1 MSGPE
6 RKRPQFAPEQ
16 EEEINLYASL
26 LAELGEEAID
36 DLRRERYGLMKLRLI
51 FLKAG
56 SDETVFQTAQVL
68 AQEIELVNEVID
80 RADRNMRKAGT
91 DSVSLMRKLVVR
103 ERLGYLNDQGPGE
116 EGK

>member
-6 RKRPQFAPEQ
+6 RKRPQFAPKQ
-16 EEEINLYASL
+16 EEEIDLYASL
-26 LAELGEEAID
+26 IAEQGEEAVD
-36 DLRRERYGLMKLRLI
+36 DLRRGRDELIKDRLI

-56 SDETVFQTAQVL
+56 SDETVSQAAQAL
-68 AQEIELVNEVID
+68 GQGIELVNEIIN

-91 DSVSLMRKLVVR
+91 DRTSKIRKLVVR
-103 ERLGYLNDQGPGE
+103 ERLGYLYDQVPGE